1 MLNSQHSLIVAVCL
15 WVFVFFTLSSQAQHA
30 CSSAKKASNEI
41 LALHIQREAS
51 SKEDVT
57 YLSARWNIDPAVR
70 QISGSI
76 QYSFTVTSPVYD
88 TLQLDLS
95 DSLNVSQV
103 FSRGEEVEFLHA
115 NDLLLVSLP
124 GMGLGDTS
132 SVQIFYSGVP
142 ANSGFG
148 SFVTSLSSEGDPIM
162 WTLSQPFGASDW
174 WPAKES
180 FSDKIDSSDYFISIP
195 PGNKAAGIGKL
206 ISVDSSSSMAHIYHW
221 KHRYPIATYLIAV
234 AVANYAEIRRE
245 VPLREGNLELLNYC
259 YPAQLGEWDWQQ
271 TEVIAMLQYF
281 DSLFTPYPFMLEKYG
296 HAQFGW
302 GGGMEHQTMSFMA
315 DLGPWLTSHEL
326 GHQWFGDAVTC
337 ASWTDIWLNEGF
349 ATYITGLFFE
359 RFNPPAFYYWK
370 RNVRDEISALPGG
383 SVIVDDTTSVD
394 RIFDG
399 RLSYAK
405 GAYVLHML
413 RNTLGE
419 EIFFIGLRTYLETPG
434 LKHGFSQTSDFQ
446 EIMEN
451 VSGVNLDT
459 FFNQWVYGEG
469 YPNIDIEWKST
480 DHGLY
485 LNIQQASSL
494 QNAQLFSTTVPVHAY
509 GEQDSTTFLL
519 QIDQLETFFLLN
531 PGFKVQ
537 SIKVDPNANWLARYN
552 LTLLGDENPSKD
564 EISVFPNPT
573 KGDVYI
579 QIPEG
584 QFPDKVQLIQVDG
597 KSVEVS
603 ISVDKY
609 LGIYNLGVESALTP
623 GVYLLQLF
631 YKDVL
636 HSFPLVVVH

>member
-1 MLNSQHSLIVAVCL
+1 MRNSQYSLIVAVCL
-15 WVFVFFTLSSQAQHA
+15 WVFVFLTLSSPAQHA
-30 CSSAKKASNEI
+30 CSLAKTASKEI
-41 LALHIQREAS
+41 LALHNHREAS

-57 YLSARWNIDPAVR
+57 YLSARWNINPSVR
-70 QISGSI
+70 LISGSVH
-76 QYSFTVTSPVYD
+76 YSFTVTSDVYD
-88 TLQLDLS
+88 TLQLDIS
-95 DSLNVSQV
+95 DSLTVSQV
-103 FSRGEEVEFLHA
+103 FSKGEAVQFLHA

-124 GMGLGDTS
+124 GIGIGDTS
-132 SVQIFYSGVP
+132 SVQIFYSGTP

-148 SFVTSLSSEGDPIM
+148 SFVTSLSSEGEPVM

-206 ISVDSSSSMAHIYHW
+206 ISVDSSNNLAHIYHW

-234 AVANYAEIRRE
+234 AVANYSEIRRD

-337 ASWTDIWLNEGF
+337 ASWKDIWLNEGF

-370 RNVRDEISALPGG
+370 RNVRDEITAQPGG

-405 GAYVLHML
+405 GAFVLHML
-413 RNTLGE
+413 RQTLGDE
-419 EIFFIGLRTYLETPG
+419 AFFNGLRTYLEKPG
-434 LKHGFSQTSDFQ
+434 LKHGFAQTADFQ
-446 EIMEN
+446 EVMEI
-451 VSGVNLDT
+451 VSGKNLDT
-459 FFNQWVYGEG
+459 FFEQWVYGEG
-469 YPNIDIEWKST
+469 YPNIEIQWKST
-480 DHGLY
+480 ENGLY
-485 LNIQQASSL
+485 INMQQISSL
-494 QNAQLFSTTVPVHAY
+494 QNAQLFSTSVPVYLY
-509 GEQDSTTFLL
+509 GDQDSTSFELN
-519 QIDQLETFFLLN
+519 LEQPESFFLLN
-531 PGFKVQ
+531 PGFKVR
-537 SIKVDPNANWLARYN
+537 SIKIDPNANWLARYN
-552 LTLLGDENPSKD
+552 LTLLDNLSPTKE
-564 EISVFPNPT
+564 EIVVFPNPT
-573 KGDVYI
+573 KGEI
-579 QIPEG
+579 FLKIPEG
-584 QFPDKVQLIQVDG
+584 KIPDKVQLILLDG
-597 KSVEVS
+597 KSADVS
-603 ISVDKY
+603 LKVDKD
-609 LGIYNLGVESALTP
+609 LGIYSLDGGSVLSS
-623 GVYLLQLF
+623 GVYILQL
-631 YKDVL
+631 YYNDVL
-636 HSFPLVVVH
+636 HSIPVVVIH